1 VFRVREQL
9 VEGIGGPLAN
19 AAALSHAQMLT
30 QMPAQISDEP
40 VVRAKPSLDPY
51 RRWTLI
57 DRLADCKAV
66 IEYRCHGVNLV
77 ADLADGIGSKH
88 WLRGIGTFIGLSV
101 AAISFWPDFTSL
113 EAATSMPFDN
123 ATRDEFRSQMIM
135 PLALGSDSGRRMGA
149 SVAVLPLANVPERQ
163 RIEFVATLGQGDS
176 FGRMLQRSGVGAG
189 DAARVSD
196 MIAARVPLGNIAA
209 GTRFAV
215 TLGQRS
221 EPGQPRPL
229 DRLDFRARFDL
240 NLVVEKHGRAL
251 AIENHPIAVDTTP
264 LRIRGTVGSGLY
276 RSARAAGAPVMAIQ
290 QYLQALD
297 SHISLEGDIAPSDTF
312 DIIVAHKR
320 AASGESETG
329 ELLFAG
335 IERAGKPR
343 AQLLRWG
350 KEGQFF
356 EASAMGAMSQA
367 SVSQASGGM
376 FAPVNGHMTSGYG
389 LRRHPILGY
398 TRMHAGID
406 FGAAWGS
413 PIFAVNDGTVSYV
426 GRHGGHGNYVRLE
439 HGGGLATGYAH
450 MSRFAVSPGAHV
462 RAGQV
467 IGYVGSTGLSTGPHL
482 HYELYQN
489 GRTVNPMAVRF
500 TVTTQIVDKT
510 EQDAFKA
517 RLAQLKGVVPGTI
530 PGGQKSASGR
540 RATRLALNTRD

>member
-9 VEGIGGPLAN
+9 ADGIGGPTAG
-19 AAALSHAQMLT
+19 AAALSRDQML
-30 QMPAQISDEP
+30 AEP
-40 VVRAKPSLDPY
+40 VVRPKASSASPGRPAF
-51 RRWTLI
+51 R
-57 DRLADCKAV
+57 DRLIAWKDAL
-66 IEYRCHGVNLV
+66 EYRCHGWDL
-77 ADLADGIGSKH
+77 ATDLADGIGSMR
-88 WLRGIGTFIGLSV
+88 WLRGVGTMVGLGV
-101 AAISFWPDFTSL
+101 AAVSLWPDFTSL
-113 EAATSMPFDN
+113 EAATAMPSD
-123 ATRDEFRSQMIM
+123 TTMRDEFRSQMIM

-149 SVAVLPLANVPERQ
+149 SATVLPLASVPERP
-163 RIEFVATLGQGDS
+163 RIRFVATLGQGDS

-196 MIAARVPLGNIAA
+196 MIATTVPLNEIGP
-209 GTRFAV
+209 GTRFDL

-221 EPGQPRPL
+221 APGQPRPL

-240 NLVVEKHGRAL
+240 NLAIERRGAAL
-251 AIENHPIAVDTTP
+251 FIENHPIPVDDTP
-264 LRIRGTVGSGLY
+264 LRIRGTVGSSLY
-276 RSARAAGAPVMAIQ
+276 RSARAAGAPVKAIQ

-297 SHISLEGDIAPSDTF
+297 SHISLEGDIAPTDRF
-312 DIIVAHKR
+312 DIIAAHKR

-335 IERAGKPR
+335 IERGGKPR
-343 AQLLRWG
+343 AQLMRWG

-356 EASAMGAMSQA
+356 DASGMGAMRQSSA
-367 SVSQASGGM
+367 SM
-376 FAPVNGHMTSGYG
+376 FAPVNGRMTSGFG

-413 PIFAVNDGTVSYV
+413 PIFAVNDGTVSFA

-450 MSRFAVSPGAHV
+450 MSRFAVSPGTHV
-462 RAGQV
+462 RAGQI

-489 GRTVNPMAVRF
+489 GRTVNPMSVRF
-500 TVTTQIVDKT
+500 TVTTQLADKT

-517 RLAQLKGVVPGTI
+517 RLAQLKRIEPGAAL
-530 PGGQKSASGR
+530 QKAEAR
-540 RATRLALNTRD
+540 RIAPRLAVNIDRH